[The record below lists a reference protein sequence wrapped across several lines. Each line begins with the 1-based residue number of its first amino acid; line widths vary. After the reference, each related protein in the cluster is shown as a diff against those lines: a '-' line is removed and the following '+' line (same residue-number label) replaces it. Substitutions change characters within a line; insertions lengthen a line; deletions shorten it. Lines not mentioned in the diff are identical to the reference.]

1 MNISVDCPDC
11 QGDSGGPLTVD
22 IDGVHTLAGV
32 ISHGLSGDS
41 DTCGQVTLSVKT
53 NLSVICE
60 RSILVPMLNNG
71 NHFLTESCYY

>member
-1 MNISVDCPDC
+1 M
-11 QGDSGGPLTVD
+11 D

-41 DTCGQVTLSVKT
+41 DNCGQVSLFVKT